1 MACAGQF
8 YCEFLDEET
17 DNGGQLVDIGFG
29 GQEYKAVI
37 HEFEESADIAFIKGW
52 YQTQVICHSDH
63 GNCLQMHHLDVS
75 ERRAITD
82 GYKGS
87 LSTWWSNIR
96 DELIQI
102 FQPIFATLK
111 NMFLEVSW

>member
-52 YQTQVICHSDH
+52 YQTQSKPNSLVVKKQIIC
-63 GNCLQMHHLDVS
+63 
-75 ERRAITD
+75 
-82 GYKGS
+82 
-87 LSTWWSNIR
+87 
-96 DELIQI
+96 
-102 FQPIFATLK
+102 
-111 NMFLEVSW
+111 